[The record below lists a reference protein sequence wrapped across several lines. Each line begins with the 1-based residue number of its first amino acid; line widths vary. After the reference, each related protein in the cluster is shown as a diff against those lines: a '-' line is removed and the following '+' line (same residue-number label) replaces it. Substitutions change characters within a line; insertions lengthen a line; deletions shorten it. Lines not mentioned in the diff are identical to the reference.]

1 MSNNKYVTKK
11 IDEYIY
17 LLKLNI
23 IINLSYQAR

>member
-1 MSNNKYVTKK
+1 MSKYVTKK

>member
-11 IDEYIY
+11 IEQYIY

-23 IINLSYQAR
+23 IIYLSYQAR